1 MKSVII
7 LLLILGIGVITANG
21 VTNSLNSGDVLVYEV
36 TITHGNQIYTYN
48 YTFIVNS
55 IEKGIVNF
63 TVIITSFNNGTSII
77 QNYLF
82 PLSKLECLPYNG
94 SMFNTMNLTFV
105 GYEEFKGENASVY
118 SGYYQFSN
126 LEIPIKAYYVNGILN
141 YANGNYD
148 NYSLQISLINEYNH
162 LQETFIQGSLTESN
176 YIILAIVIV
185 FIVIGVLLLIKIGKI

>member
-1 MKSVII
+1 MRSVII

-21 VTNSLNSGDVLVYEV
+21 VTNPLNSGDVLVYEV

-48 YTFIVNS
+48 YTFIINS

>member
-7 LLLILGIGVITANG
+7 LLLILGIGVISDNG

-105 GYEEFKGENASVY
+105 GYEEFKGKNASVY

>member
-7 LLLILGIGVITANG
+7 LLLILGIGVIIANG

-105 GYEEFKGENASVY
+105 GYEEFKGKNASVY

-185 FIVIGVLLLIKIGKI
+185 FIVIGVFLLIKIGKI

>member
-7 LLLILGIGVITANG
+7 LLLILGIGVIIANG

-94 SMFNTMNLTFV
+94 SMFNTMNLTLV
-105 GYEEFKGENASVY
+105 GYEEFKGKNASVY

-148 NYSLQISLINEYNH
+148 NYSLQISLINEYNN

>member
-1 MKSVII
+1 MRSVII

-21 VTNSLNSGDVLVYEV
+21 VTNPLNSGDVLVYEV

-48 YTFIVNS
+48 YTFIINS

-105 GYEEFKGENASVY
+105 GYEEFKGKNASVY

>member
-1 MKSVII
+1 MRSVII

-48 YTFIVNS
+48 YTFIINS

-105 GYEEFKGENASVY
+105 GYEEFKGKNASVY

>member
-105 GYEEFKGENASVY
+105 GYEEFKGKNASVH

>member
-7 LLLILGIGVITANG
+7 LLLILGIGVIIANG

>member
-94 SMFNTMNLTFV
+94 SMFNTMNLTLV
-105 GYEEFKGENASVY
+105 GYEEFKGKNASVY

>member
-7 LLLILGIGVITANG
+7 LLLILGIGVIIANG

-55 IEKGIVNF
+55 IKKGIVNF

-126 LEIPIKAYYVNGILN
+126 LEIPIKAYYANGILN

>member
-7 LLLILGIGVITANG
+7 LLLILGIGVIIANG
-21 VTNSLNSGDVLVYEV
+21 VTNPLNSGDVLVYEV

-48 YTFIVNS
+48 YTFIINS

>member
-7 LLLILGIGVITANG
+7 LLLILGIGVIIANG
-21 VTNSLNSGDVLVYEV
+21 ATNSLNSGDVLVYEV

-48 YTFIVNS
+48 YTFVVNS
-55 IEKGIVNF
+55 IKKGIVNF
-63 TVIITSFNNGTSII
+63 TVIITSFNNGTSTI
-77 QNYLF
+77 QNYIF

-105 GYEEFKGENASVY
+105 GYEEFEGKNASVY

-141 YANGNYD
+141 YANGNYN
-148 NYSLQISLINEYNH
+148 NYSLQISLISKYNY

-176 YIILAIVIV
+176 YIILAIVVV

>member
-7 LLLILGIGVITANG
+7 LLLILGIGIIIANG
-21 VTNSLNSGDVLVYEV
+21 VTNSLNTGDVLVYEV

-48 YTFIVNS
+48 YTFIINS
-55 IEKGIVNF
+55 INKDIVNF
-63 TVIITSFNNGTSII
+63 TVIIASFNNGTSITK
-77 QNYLF
+77 NYIF

-105 GYEEFKGENASVY
+105 GYEEFNGKNASVY
-118 SGYYQFSN
+118 SGYYHFSN

-148 NYSLQISLINEYNH
+148 NYSLQVSLINEYNN
-162 LQETFIQGSLTESN
+162 LQETFTQGSLTESN
-176 YIILAIVIV
+176 YIILAIVVV
-185 FIVIGVLLLIKIGKI
+185 FIIIGVLLLIKIGKI

>member
-48 YTFIVNS
+48 YTFIINS

>member
-7 LLLILGIGVITANG
+7 LLLILGIGVIIANG
-21 VTNSLNSGDVLVYEV
+21 VTNPLNSGDVLVYEV

-48 YTFIVNS
+48 YTFIINS

-94 SMFNTMNLTFV
+94 SMFNTMNLTLV